1 MHIKRKTMIKI
12 NIVTN
17 FDNPANKISAVAAAI
32 AEIFTTHL
40 RTISNRQS
48 AIGKSSCLCI
58 CTADGNS
65 PAVNAVMVS
74 LILFIRGTAFQIEG
88 LLGVCHSNFITDM

>member
-1 MHIKRKTMIKI
+1 MNT
-12 NIVTN
+12 NIATS
-17 FDNPANKISAVAAAI
+17 FQNPANKISAVAAAI

-48 AIGKSSCLCI
+48 VMGKSSCLCI

-74 LILFIRGTAFQIEG
+74 LILFIYGTTFQIEG
-88 LLGVCHSNFITDM
+88 LLGVDIRNLLRKE